1 MPGVI
6 VSHHTLTHSQ
16 RRRTYTLVRSR
27 HLRADAALVMV
38 LHGTLQTGD
47 SIREFAAG
55 AFDSLVESG
64 GAIVAYPDA
73 VQREWNGA
81 RKATMLACNVKNIDD
96 VGFLGALVDEVSSAW
111 SIDRHQVYAVGF
123 SLGGQMTIRLLHD
136 APELLA
142 GAALIASNQP
152 AAENLT
158 TSSRPPLAVRV
169 VLIHGTDDPLAP
181 YSGGYV
187 SFRGWFPK
195 GPHLSAAQTA
205 AYFAHR
211 NGITAP
217 PSFHWMNADGTTA
230 GEGQVCRTD
239 YRESGLAP
247 VTLYTVVGGGHQIPG
262 ASTGMRWVCGNPV
275 SGFDATGAIADF
287 FDLTPG

>member
-1 MPGVI
+1 
-6 VSHHTLTHSQ
+6 
-16 RRRTYTLVRSR
+16 
-27 HLRADAALVMV
+27 
-38 LHGTLQTGD
+38 
-47 SIREFAAG
+47 
-55 AFDSLVESG
+55 
-64 GAIVAYPDA
+64 
-73 VQREWNGA
+73 
-81 RKATMLACNVKNIDD
+81 MLARNVKNIDD

-111 SIDRHQVYAVGF
+111 SIDRHRVYAVGF

-152 AAENLT
+152 AGENLT

-187 SFRGWFPK
+187 SFRGWFPE

-211 NGITAP
+211 NGITVP
-217 PSFHWMNADGTTA
+217 PSFHWINARHDRGRGA
-230 GEGQVCRTD
+230 GMSDRLSRIRSRTSHPLHRRRWRTSD
-239 YRESGLAP
+239 SWCLDRDAMGLRQSCLGLRRYR
-247 VTLYTVVGGGHQIPG
+247 
-262 ASTGMRWVCGNPV
+262 R
-275 SGFDATGAIADF
+275 DR
-287 FDLTPG
+287 